1 MIPAPARQPGQ
12 GEFIALVAFLMAL
25 VAMSIDSMLPALG
38 VIASELGAR
47 GANDRQLILACLFGG
62 LTLGQILYGP
72 LSDAIGRR
80 RALVAGLI
88 LFVAGSLACT
98 FATSFPMLLAGR
110 LLQGFGAAGPR
121 IVAVAMVRDQHDGR
135 AMARIMSFSMSI
147 FILVPVF
154 APAIGQSVLF
164 FAGWRVIFAGLCVMG
179 AAALIWFLSR
189 QPETLAVE
197 NRIAFSAR
205 NLWAAV
211 KDVASHRVTAG
222 YILATGCIFGGFV
235 GYLNSTQQIL
245 GEAYGLGAAFPFYFG
260 MLAAGFGAASLIN
273 ARLVM
278 RFGMHYLSLR
288 AGIVLCVIAAS
299 LLGVELLIAAL
310 PPLWLV
316 LAAFMG
322 IFFCAGVLF
331 GNYNTLAMEP
341 MGHIAGSASAII
353 GTATTGI
360 SLAVGT
366 VIGQAYDGTPRNVAM
381 GFAITGL
388 AALGA
393 QAFAEGGR
401 LQKGR

>member
-1 MIPAPARQPGQ
+1 MIPAPARHPGQ

-38 VIASELGAR
+38 VIAAELGAR
-47 GANDRQLILACLFGG
+47 EPNDRQLILACLFGG
-62 LTLGQILYGP
+62 LTFGLLVYGP

-80 RALVAGLI
+80 RALVAGLV
-88 LFVAGSLACT
+88 LFLAGSLICT
-98 FATSFPMLLAGR
+98 FATSFPMLLMGR

-135 AMARIMSFSMSI
+135 GMARIMSFSMSI

-164 FAGWRVIFAGLCVMG
+164 VAGWRVIFAGLCVMG
-179 AAALIWFLSR
+179 AAALIWFLAR
-189 QPETLAVE
+189 QPETLPPE
-197 NRIAFSAR
+197 RRLAFNAR
-205 NLWAAV
+205 NLWSAV
-211 KDVASHRVTAG
+211 KHVTGNRVCLG
-222 YILATGCIFGGFV
+222 YILATGFIFGGFV

-260 MLAAGFGAASLIN
+260 MLAAGFGAASLFN

-278 RFGMHYLSLR
+278 RFGMHYLSVR
-288 AGIVLCVIAAS
+288 AGIALCVVAVS
-299 LLGVELLIAAL
+299 LLGVEVLIAAL

-316 LAAFMG
+316 LAAFMA

-353 GTATTGI
+353 GTATTGL

-366 VIGQAYDGTPRNVAM
+366 AIGQAYDGTPLNVAA

-388 AALGA
+388 AALAA
-393 QAFAEGGR
+393 QAFAETGR
-401 LQKGR
+401 LPKRS